1 MCGII
6 GIINKNPEEFI
17 YTANALIK
25 HRGPD
30 DEGVYFDEKI
40 ALGHQR
46 LSIVDLS
53 KNGHQPMFSP
63 DNSYVIVY
71 NGEIYNHSELRK
83 TLEGKYKFNSTSDTE
98 TLLYGL
104 IEFGEKFIEKLN
116 GIFAFAFYNINTGEI
131 IIARDQFG
139 IKPLYFYNLNNEF
152 WFGSEIK
159 SFLANPNLNKSL
171 DNEALFNYIYLLW
184 SPNQKTP
191 FINVK
196 KLEAGHYLKFN
207 VSDVIN
213 NIKISSHKYFEIPFE
228 GIYYNK
234 TEVDLINELE
244 VLLLKAVE
252 RQLMSDVPLGFF
264 LSGGLDS
271 STLVALAKK
280 IRPHQKL
287 KCYTIKSDNN
297 EDEGFSND
305 LFYARKVAKHLDIE
319 LIEIE
324 IEVDVL
330 NEFDKMI
337 YYLDE
342 PQADIAPLNVLK
354 ICEAA
359 KKDGIKVLLGGTGG
373 DELFS
378 GYRRHQA
385 INFEKY
391 FKFIPVF
398 IATFLEFISKAL
410 PQTFPIFRRIIKII
424 NQLKMTTIERLSG
437 YFGWLPLE
445 NVRYLFKQPISYSP
459 LSYFLKLYDR
469 IPFETNLLN
478 KVLFWDMKTFLPDH
492 NLNYTDKLSMA
503 TGVEVRVP
511 FLDIELVN
519 FACKIPPELKLKGM
533 TTKYI
538 LRKLMEKYLPKEV
551 IYRPKAGFGAPV
563 RKWIIEDLDILIQE
577 RLSRKTI
584 NAKGIFNA
592 EKVLDLIEQNK
603 KGKIDASYSILALL
617 AIDSWLNQFNT
628 YSDKLETNHPIL

>member
-1 MCGII
+1 M
-6 GIINKNPEEFI
+6 
-17 YTANALIK
+17 
-25 HRGPD
+25 
-30 DEGVYFDEKI
+30 
-40 ALGHQR
+40 
-46 LSIVDLS
+46 
-53 KNGHQPMFSP
+53 
-63 DNSYVIVY
+63 
-71 NGEIYNHSELRK
+71 
-83 TLEGKYKFNSTSDTE
+83 
-98 TLLYGL
+98 
-104 IEFGEKFIEKLN
+104 
-116 GIFAFAFYNINTGEI
+116 
-131 IIARDQFG
+131 
-139 IKPLYFYNLNNEF
+139 
-152 WFGSEIK
+152 
-159 SFLANPNLNKSL
+159 
-171 DNEALFNYIYLLW
+171 
-184 SPNQKTP
+184 
-191 FINVK
+191 
-196 KLEAGHYLKFN
+196 
-207 VSDVIN
+207 
-213 NIKISSHKYFEIPFE
+213 
-228 GIYYNK
+228 
-234 TEVDLINELE
+234 
-244 VLLLKAVE
+244 
-252 RQLMSDVPLGFF
+252 
-264 LSGGLDS
+264 
-271 STLVALAKK
+271 
-280 IRPHQKL
+280 
-287 KCYTIKSDNN
+287 
-297 EDEGFSND
+297 
-305 LFYARKVAKHLDIE
+305 
-319 LIEIE
+319 
-324 IEVDVL
+324 